1 MKTDIIP
8 YQKMTAE
15 AILYKEN
22 DPLLRYAIYKAYKY
36 RCAYTGKFLYDYSS
50 MHLDHIIPQNTAPEV
65 LQEKIRKYHLAD
77 DFTID
82 SLENILPTKSLHNN
96 SQKNRHPFSEPAER
110 FFLEYAQRG
119 KWKIERE
126 YKILKK
132 QFELSKLKVF
142 AEAQLVEF
150 NLLPPE
156 VYKASRKVKNSLSI
170 HNHFC
175 RSTEN
180 IALNGFLP
188 SKLKEEGSCVISFC
202 NRTIM
207 ITLDHKSILQLINKL
222 ETYSLNDIILRGHSY
237 QNTKTFVV
245 LGNNAVHL
253 ENAVYEELLDILQD
267 YLKVYSEEYSKFQK
281 YIGAENFSFYKDTN
295 DYMLLETSREN
306 WRKLIQ
312 YARKFDTEQ
321 GTTSEYCFN
330 SNDHHLLAISAQNNI
345 KFRLLPANSIKNE
358 DSFLFPDDQLC
369 ILWEIP
375 DTGSRKA
382 IETGDV
388 WTAQQTYEWLQKLLQ
403 QFTDESPDADQAVP
417 GKQRFFRKMLDF
429 FFK

>member
-1 MKTDIIP
+1 
-8 YQKMTAE
+8 
-15 AILYKEN
+15 
-22 DPLLRYAIYKAYKY
+22 
-36 RCAYTGKFLYDYSS
+36 

-156 VYKASRKVKNSLSI
+156 VYKASRKVTNSLSI
-170 HNHFC
+170 HNHFW

-207 ITLDHKSILQLINKL
+207 ITLDHKTILQLINKL

-267 YLKVYSEEYSKFQK
+267 YLREYLFKKEIQHFPEKSLFAGNGL
-281 YIGAENFSFYKDTN
+281 IGIRAFV
-295 DYMLLETSREN
+295 
-306 WRKLIQ
+306 
-312 YARKFDTEQ
+312 
-321 GTTSEYCFN
+321 C
-330 SNDHHLLAISAQNNI
+330 
-345 KFRLLPANSIKNE
+345 
-358 DSFLFPDDQLC
+358 
-369 ILWEIP
+369 
-375 DTGSRKA
+375 
-382 IETGDV
+382 
-388 WTAQQTYEWLQKLLQ
+388 KLL
-403 QFTDESPDADQAVP
+403 
-417 GKQRFFRKMLDF
+417 K
-429 FFK
+429 

>member
-1 MKTDIIP
+1 
-8 YQKMTAE
+8 
-15 AILYKEN
+15 
-22 DPLLRYAIYKAYKY
+22 
-36 RCAYTGKFLYDYSS
+36 
-50 MHLDHIIPQNTAPEV
+50 
-65 LQEKIRKYHLAD
+65 
-77 DFTID
+77 
-82 SLENILPTKSLHNN
+82 
-96 SQKNRHPFSEPAER
+96 
-110 FFLEYAQRG
+110 
-119 KWKIERE
+119 
-126 YKILKK
+126 
-132 QFELSKLKVF
+132 
-142 AEAQLVEF
+142 
-150 NLLPPE
+150 
-156 VYKASRKVKNSLSI
+156 
-170 HNHFC
+170 
-175 RSTEN
+175 
-180 IALNGFLP
+180 
-188 SKLKEEGSCVISFC
+188 
-202 NRTIM
+202 M
-207 ITLDHKSILQLINKL
+207 ITLDHKTILPLINKL